1 VGARKAGLVNTLDA
15 ARQMIRYALE
25 EEACWHRL
33 HGIVEEERERLWPT
47 DREGAKR
54 GWTYSGPVS
63 SWDPT
68 ADDERSLDPFAV
80 ARYKLGSEVL

>member
-1 VGARKAGLVNTLDA
+1 VGARTEGLVNTIDA

-47 DREGAKR
+47 DKQGAST
-54 GWTYSGPVS
+54 GWVYSGP
-63 SWDPT
+63 T
-68 ADDERSLDPFAV
+68 AHWTTRRA
-80 ARYKLGSEVL
+80 A